1 MIDSISNS
9 RLVQL
14 HPLMQQ
20 KMNAV
25 DAVMK
30 AQGVVVRI
38 TEGLRTFD
46 QQAVDW
52 FKGRNQQG
60 IVIDAHAVVTHAPP
74 GYSPHNFGLAVDLIP
89 GIRGLSSWQPNFDV
103 LHPDFAAMVKACEA
117 AGLIAG
123 IRWPKPKTDPDHF
136 QLSEFPTTPTQA
148 MREMLAQQGLGA
160 VWNTV
165 GPQEVSA

>member
-1 MIDSISNS
+1 MTDPVSNS

-20 KMNAV
+20 KMNRV
-25 DAVMK
+25 DAVMC
-30 AQGVVVRI
+30 AAGVVVRI
-38 TEGLRTFD
+38 TDGLRDND
-46 QQAVDW
+46 QQAADW
-52 FKGRNQQG
+52 AKGRNAQG
-60 IVIDAHAVVTHAPP
+60 VVIDAHAVVTHAQP

-89 GIRGLSSWQPNFDV
+89 GIRGTSSWWPNYDI

-117 AGLIAG
+117 VGLVAG

-136 QLSEFPTTPTQA
+136 QLSEFPVTPTAA
-148 MREMLAQQGLGA
+148 MRQMLEQQGLGA

-165 GPQEVSA
+165 GPSEAIA